1 MEATEE
7 TTTEFRRWASI
18 ERLEQMVSI
27 TEKIHGSNAQILV
40 TETEVRAGSR
50 ERWLDRVQDNYGF
63 CNHVTEHA
71 DEIREL
77 LGLGRHYGEWYG
89 AGINS
94 SYGLKEK
101 RLALFDTRW
110 ADKPRPAWC
119 DVVPVLYRGLYYP
132 AVLAETME
140 KLKAG
145 GSVLQPGFMG
155 AEGVVVR
162 FERSGVLMKHV
173 FALEDT
179 AWRKGYRD
187 PETKNAEREAKSA
200 MLVELG
206 AKYLQPI
213 RLEKLLSSDEQYLI
227 GYPQTLPQIVKLYCA
242 DLERETADLDPEA
255 WKAAK
260 KTLFHFVRSQIEEK
274 R

>member
-1 MEATEE
+1 MDNVESP
-7 TTTEFRRWASI
+7 TEFRRWASI
-18 ERLEQMVSI
+18 ERLEQMCTI
-27 TEKIHGSNAQILV
+27 TEKIHGTNAQILI
-40 TETEVRAGSR
+40 TDDGEVRAGSR

-71 DEIREL
+71 DEIRAL
-77 LGLGRHYGEWYG
+77 LGPGRHFGEWYG

-94 SYGLKEK
+94 GYGLKEK

-110 ADKPRPAWC
+110 ADKPRPSWC

-132 AVLAETME
+132 AALAEAME
-140 KLKAG
+140 KLKTG

-162 FERSGVLMKHV
+162 FERTGVFMKHV

-187 PETKNAEREAKSA
+187 PETKNAEREAKQA
-200 MLVELG
+200 LIAELG

-213 RLEKLLSSDEQYLI
+213 RLEKLLSRDEQYRV
-227 GYPQTLPQIVKLYCA
+227 GYPRTLPQIVKDYCA
-242 DLERETADLDPEA
+242 DLEKETDDLDTEA
-255 WKAAK
+255 WRAAK
-260 KTLFHFVRSQIEEK
+260 KSLFNFVRSQVEG